1 MSKYEKLWM
10 HFKTQASPKITLTYA
25 EIEEIAGVPLD
36 HSFLTYKKELLDFG
50 WSVQKISM
58 KNKTVAFAP
67 KAFIMSKRSCR
78 ACSSKHQGKNLR

>member
-10 HFKTQASPKITLTYA
+10 YFKTQASPKITLTYA

-67 KAFIMSKRSCR
+67 KAFIILQTFLQSVF
-78 ACSSKHQGKNLR
+78 Q

>member
-10 HFKTQASPKITLTYA
+10 YLKNQTSQKITLTYA
-25 EIEEIAGVPLD
+25 EIEEIAGVPFD

-58 KNKTVAFAP
+58 KNKTVAFE
-67 KAFIMSKRSCR
+67 KIVE
-78 ACSSKHQGKNLR
+78 

>member
-1 MSKYEKLWM
+1 MLFAGQKDFL
-10 HFKTQASPKITLTYA
+10 HFA

-58 KNKTVAFAP
+58 KNKTVAFE
-67 KAFIMSKRSCR
+67 KIVE
-78 ACSSKHQGKNLR
+78 

>member
-10 HFKTQASPKITLTYA
+10 YLKTQTSQKITLTYA
-25 EIEEIAGVPLD
+25 EIEKIGGVPLD

-58 KNKTVAFAP
+58 KNKTVAFE
-67 KAFIMSKRSCR
+67 KS
-78 ACSSKHQGKNLR
+78 GE

>member
-10 HFKTQASPKITLTYA
+10 YLKNQTSQKITLTYA
-25 EIEEIAGVPLD
+25 EIEKIGGVPLD

-58 KNKTVAFAP
+58 KNKTVAFE
-67 KAFIMSKRSCR
+67 KIVE
-78 ACSSKHQGKNLR
+78 